1 MSAPAPRACVIG
13 YPIRHSRSP
22 LIHGSWLA
30 RYGLEGSY
38 DKLEVRPEELPA
50 FLRGMRAQGIV
61 GCNVT
66 VPHKE
71 AAFALV
77 DGATE
82 RARRMEAVNTLWFD
96 GDRLLG
102 DNTDIEGFLAN
113 LDTSAPGWDR
123 ALGDVVVLG
132 AGGAARG
139 IVSGL
144 LERHARRIHVVNRTP
159 ERAGALARRLGP
171 PVEAARWEDLS
182 RLLAGADL
190 LVNTTAAGME
200 GKPALD
206 VDLAT
211 LKRGA
216 LVHDIVYVPL
226 ETGLL
231 RQARERGHPVVDG
244 LGMLLHQAVPGFEHW
259 FGVRPEV
266 TPALRTLIVA
276 DIEGRP

>member
-1 MSAPAPRACVIG
+1 MSSTAPRACVIG
-13 YPIRHSRSP
+13 TPIRHSRSP
-22 LIHGSWLA
+22 LIHGSWL
-30 RYGLEGSY
+30 RLYGLPGSY
-38 DKLEVRPEELPA
+38 DKVEVRPEDLAA
-50 FLRGMRAQGIV
+50 FLRDMRGQGYV

-82 RARRMEAVNTLWFD
+82 RARRMEAVNTLWFE

-102 DNTDIEGFLAN
+102 DNTDIQGFLAN
-113 LDTSAPGWDR
+113 LDASAPGWDR
-123 ALGDVVVLG
+123 DLGEVVVLG

-144 LERHARRIHVVNRTP
+144 LERGPRQIHVVNRTL
-159 ERAGALARRLGP
+159 ERAEALARHLGG
-171 PVEAARWEDLS
+171 PVEAVAWADGPLV
-182 RLLAGADL
+182 LAGANL

-200 GKPALD
+200 GKPSLDIDIAALR
-206 VDLAT
+206 A
-211 LKRGA
+211 GA

-231 RQARERGHPVVDG
+231 RQARERGHPAVDG

-266 TPALRTLIVA
+266 TPELRALIVA